1 MTGDLKA
8 TLINQNDYYDLFNT
22 GKPLSAYEQTLYSNA
37 IELLQDKY
45 EELFN
50 IYGIKGGEAKNKNI
64 EDYDKQKIKVVLIEK
79 ADKRAKG
86 YGFVLVKDETN
97 TIYLNKKLINKD
109 FADAHI
115 NEIVLHEMQHLIQ
128 NYNHNHSK
136 GQYRSVYFEELL
148 SESATLL
155 MGKELYR
162 KPVDSKHAVSNIYYF
177 GCNFASWLYNKSGKS
192 MNIFRDMRD
201 SKASSGIKAIVES
214 ANKNGIDGNFSDM
227 VKGWLKEQFNISD
240 SETSEHLLILEG
252 ALNKNSRI
260 VGGI

>member
-1 MTGDLKA
+1 MTIFPLPDKIPAPEPEPEPVKTLIRRGFRLRTQLFVLEYMRDFTTTDLKV
-8 TLINQNDYYDLFNT
+8 IFGIDYY
-22 GKPLSAYEQTLYSNA
+22 
-37 IELLQDKY
+37 
-45 EELFN
+45 
-50 IYGIKGGEAKNKNI
+50 
-64 EDYDKQKIKVVLIEK
+64 
-79 ADKRAKG
+79 
-86 YGFVLVKDETN
+86 
-97 TIYLNKKLINKD
+97 
-109 FADAHI
+109 
-115 NEIVLHEMQHLIQ
+115 IVLHEMQHLIQ

-252 ALNKNSRI
+252 ALNKNSMI